1 MVTNLAA
8 KTGIEGE
15 DILWVEKYRP
25 KKLDD
30 IVNQEE
36 IVAALKEFVKNRNI
50 PNLLFS
56 GPPGTGKT
64 TAALCIAYELYGD
77 TWRTYTLELNAS
89 DERKIEV
96 VRTKLKNYAKTMV
109 VGEVPFKIIIL
120 DEADQMTSEAQHA
133 LRRMME
139 KFANISRFILICNYP
154 SKIIEPIQSRCAVF
168 RFKRLSNDAIKERL
182 RFIAKNEHVDL
193 KEDGLD
199 ALVEV
204 SEGDLRKAIN
214 LLQSVAYFGVPVNK
228 DLVYRTAGIVFP
240 EHVNKL
246 LQLAFAGKFEDARKM
261 LITMLAEE
269 GVSGVDLLRDIYAA
283 IARNVIPIDPEDKIK
298 LMELIGELDFRIS
311 QGATDYLQLSALLA
325 IITDFG
331 TKYRKSAR

>member
-1 MVTNLAA
+1 MVKILAA
-8 KTGIEGE
+8 KERIELE
-15 DILWVEKYRP
+15 EVLWVEKYRP

-30 IVNQEE
+30 IVDQEE
-36 IVAALKEFVKNRNI
+36 IVAALKEFVRNKNI

-77 TWRTYTLELNAS
+77 KWRAYTLELNAS
-89 DERKIEV
+89 DERRIEV
-96 VRTKLKNYAKTMV
+96 VRTKLKSYAKTMV
-109 VGEVPFKIIIL
+109 AGEIPFKIIIL

-168 RFKRLSNDAIKERL
+168 RFKRLSTDAVKERL
-182 RFIAKNEHVDL
+182 KLIAKNEGVNL
-193 KEDGLD
+193 REDGLE
-199 ALVEV
+199 ALVEI

-214 LLQSVAYFGVPVNK
+214 LLQGVAYLRVPVDRN
-228 DLVYRTAGIVFP
+228 LVYRTAGIVFP
-240 EHVNKL
+240 ERVDKL
-246 LQLAFAGKFEDARKM
+246 LQLAFTGKFEDARKM
-261 LITMLAEE
+261 LITMLSEE
-269 GVSGVDLLRDIYAA
+269 GVSGADLLRDIYAA
-283 IARNVIPIDPEDKIK
+283 IVRNVIPIDSEDKVK
-298 LMELIGELDFRIS
+298 LMELIGEVDFRIA

-325 IITDFG
+325 IIADLGAKNRRST
-331 TKYRKSAR
+331 R